1 MKIIDA
7 PKIILMVILSFSLLV
22 NTLSCSASENSD
34 SSGTEQDAGEIIK
47 IKPGNSIIDP
57 SNIKPCIIDWG
68 RFNMTIRTAKFN
80 DKPIFSVKTEI
91 PSSQGIMID
100 HIGIDAKTLQLI
112 YRHTPYFAVGANY
125 LVANIADA
133 HLTGSL
139 NPIMGGTPIIIDT
152 KLESPVFEE
161 AITGLMLST
170 LPLKVGFKVQ
180 IPRLG
185 VRKADKSF
193 YTHWITCTVKKRE
206 MLKIKGKSYDCFVV
220 EVDYMDIPY
229 KEQLWI
235 TKEAPY
241 VVRKKSRS
249 TTQVENVT
257 MIDCCL

>member
-1 MKIIDA
+1 MKITYA
-7 PKIILMVILSFSLLV
+7 VKITLRIILSFFLLIK
-22 NTLSCSASENSD
+22 TFGCSASETSEP
-34 SSGTEQDAGEIIK
+34 STAEQDRGEVLK
-47 IKPGNSIIDP
+47 IKPGDAIIDP
-57 SNIKPCIIDWG
+57 SNIKSCIVDWG

-125 LVANIADA
+125 LVANIADT

-161 AITGLMLST
+161 AITGLMLSS
-170 LPLKVGFKVQ
+170 LPLEEGFKVQ

-206 MLKIKGKSYDCFVV
+206 MLKIKGESYDCFVV